1 MFKKAEVKK
10 EVKEKRVAA
19 KDNKKG
25 RRVISIPVDKDGK
38 LYGWGG
44 LLAEG
49 LIIDRG
55 YRQRIPLLLI
65 EGIPFVTHRK
75 KIRAF

>member
-55 YRQRIPLLLI
+55 YRQRIPCCS
-65 EGIPFVTHRK
+65 
-75 KIRAF
+75 